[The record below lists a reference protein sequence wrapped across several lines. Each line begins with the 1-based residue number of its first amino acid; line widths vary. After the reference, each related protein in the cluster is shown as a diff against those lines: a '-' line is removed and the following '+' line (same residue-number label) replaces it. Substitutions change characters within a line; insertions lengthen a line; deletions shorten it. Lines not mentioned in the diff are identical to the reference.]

1 MPEFLLDNQQ
11 HQYEVVA
18 KVIAYLRAHAHAQ
31 PSLKELAEKVGLSE
45 FHLQRIFTE
54 WAGVSPKRFL
64 QSVTKEHA
72 KQALRDSADVLSA
85 ALISGL
91 SGSGRL
97 HDLMVSCEAMT
108 PGEIRMQGEG
118 LEIRFGFGLTPF
130 GNAIMGWTSRGVCYF
145 EFYDVD
151 SDSKQAELKA
161 LWPGASLIADSLGAA
176 ELVAKI
182 FPKVPSRGQL
192 HVVLQGTN
200 FQIKVWEA
208 LLRVQPGQLV
218 SYGNLADMAGYPNA
232 SRAVGSALAANTVG
246 FLIPCHRVIR
256 ESGEMSCY
264 RWGVNRKVALLAW
277 ESGKTRSPD

>member
-1 MPEFLLDNQQ
+1 MSESLLDNQH

-18 KVIAYLRAHAHAQ
+18 NVIAYLRANAHTQ

-85 ALISGL
+85 ALHSGL

-108 PGEIRMQGEG
+108 PGEIKRQGEG

-151 SDSKQAELKA
+151 SDAKQAELKA

-192 HVVLQGTN
+192 HVVLKGTN

-208 LLRVQPGQLV
+208 LLRVKPGQLV
-218 SYGNLADMAGYPNA
+218 SYGNLAGMAGYPNA
-232 SRAVGSALAANTVG
+232 SRAVGTALAANTVG
-246 FLIPCHRVIR
+246 VLIPCHRVIR

-277 ESGKTRSPD
+277 ESGKMNS